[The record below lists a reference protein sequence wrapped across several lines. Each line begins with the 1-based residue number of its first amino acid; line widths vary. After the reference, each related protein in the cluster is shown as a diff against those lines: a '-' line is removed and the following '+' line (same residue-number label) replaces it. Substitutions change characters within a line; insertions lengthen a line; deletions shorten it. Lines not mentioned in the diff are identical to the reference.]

1 MGRRQAYRIGVVRT
15 SNVVEDDRESTSQ
28 KPSRQGLGWMG
39 AGLLV
44 GAGIA
49 VLALGVDSPP
59 PPTATTLPAVDTRPG
74 GAVGVGSVIPGFP
87 DGLVATTRQEGLSLD
102 LVVWPESGEPAI
114 RSVPVGSSSP
124 PRIVEFDVGGHQL
137 ATLVPVRGATEAVL
151 YAGVPDSASIIALD
165 VGSYAWHD
173 ASPRTLAYTTQEGGE
188 TVVWVATGGLGESEV
203 AIRVVG
209 VEGGLEAWG
218 DWGYAIQDRDDI
230 VLFTPEGEIKDTAT
244 GRVLDSHSSGWLAI
258 DGDGI
263 ELLSAGGG
271 ARELAAAAIDQ
282 PTGDKASALGAS
294 FSRDGSLVAEV
305 ADGVTVISLADDSQV
320 AEAEE
325 PAGMPQV
332 VWSTDDEYVIY
343 PARRGVVVLRIEDG
357 AEWLLLE
364 SEVVTGVAVL
374 EFDEQS

>member
-1 MGRRQAYRIGVVRT
+1 MRQAYRIGVVRT
-15 SNVVEDDRESTSQ
+15 SNVVEDDRESPGQ

-59 PPTATTLPAVDTRPG
+59 QPTVTTLPAVDTRPG
-74 GAVGVGSVIPGFP
+74 GPVGVGEVIPGFP
-87 DGLVATTRQEGLSLD
+87 DGLVATSRQEGLSLD
-102 LVVWPESGEPAI
+102 LILWPEAGDLAV

-137 ATLVPVRGATEAVL
+137 ATLVPVRDATAGVL
-151 YAGVPDSASIIALD
+151 YAGVPESASIISPD
-165 VGSYAWHD
+165 VTSFAWHD
-173 ASPRTLAYTTQEGGE
+173 SLPRTLAYTTQNEGE
-188 TVVWVATGGLGESEV
+188 TLIWVAIGGLDESEV
-203 AIRVVG
+203 AVRMVG
-209 VEGGLEAWG
+209 VDGGLRAWG
-218 DWGYAIQDRDDI
+218 EWGYAIQDRDEI

-263 ELLSAGGG
+263 ELLSSGGG
-271 ARELAAAAIDQ
+271 ARELAAAAIHQ
-282 PTGDKASALGAS
+282 PTGEKASALGAS

-305 ADGVTVISLADDSQV
+305 ANGVTVISLADDSQI
-320 AEAEE
+320 AESEV

-332 VWSTDDEYVIY
+332 VWTTDDEYVLY
-343 PARRGVVVLRIEDG
+343 PARRGVVVLRISDG
-357 AEWLLLE
+357 AQWLILE
-364 SEVVTGVAVL
+364 SEVVTGLGVL